1 MIRAA
6 LFSVMTL
13 FCLAPVAQ
21 AQNGTAAVL
30 ARTAVEQFSQA
41 IEGMKAADGSQDRVR
56 ALTETITAYEN
67 GLEAMRE
74 GLREASLRETAIA
87 MAFNSESARVSELL
101 AVLMNLPSGSPLS
114 LLHPSGPVGTARA
127 GMLVS
132 EVTPAFQAQA
142 EALRE
147 TLEEVQMLRSL
158 QQDAARQLAE
168 GLRVA
173 QDARTELSQA
183 ISDRTDLPQRF
194 AADGARVQRLISN
207 AETLKGFAEGLT
219 DIDEAEGVAPM
230 AALSDQIGS
239 LPLPVHGTLLR
250 AYNEADAAG
259 IRRPGWLVATRPL
272 SLVTTPWPATI
283 RYFGPFLDYG
293 NVMILE
299 PGNDILMVLA
309 GMEDVYGEIG
319 SVIPAGTP
327 IGVMGGAAL
336 DPEAFLVA
344 ATLGTGDERTQ
355 TLYIE
360 IRQGGDPVD
369 PATWFAARGEE
380 TQ

>member
-1 MIRAA
+1 
-6 LFSVMTL
+6 MTL